1 MAENI
6 FKDLLPEEDLEKK
19 SNVGNEFNDLLPQEE
34 VTLSNQFNDLL
45 PEEER
50 DLPVKN
56 EFKLSDTPDDK
67 YELKDKGL
75 FDDLL
80 PENEQEKSLTK
91 LYTDPDTEFGVG
103 DAFVLGLTD
112 TFRGVTQFVGGE
124 KVFFMDDDLKTQQAK
139 LNAAL
144 QGEGG
149 GLIAAAYFGGAILD
163 PVTWL
168 IPVLRGRKLYQMA
181 MAGGVSGGLAGALG
195 YVDESSLLFDER
207 YKQALAGAAGGAILS
222 PLIGKTLEAAKLK
235 KINKLLEDQRPS
247 DADIAKLP
255 DNLKQVVALPG
266 EEDIFKGT
274 EKALKKS
281 RRKGKVKGRGKVEAI
296 VREKIPFKKIDRLD
310 GRPGKDSN
318 RDYLL
323 RGPREFFKT
332 ILGSYVKPVTDP
344 IVKPTGKVLQA
355 VTRPIAE
362 GTEKVKGA
370 YTKKAQKIYSD
381 YFSVGPKA
389 GEFGTG
395 AAGALYGFALPDDG
409 ELFGVEL
416 PQDLQGGLTE
426 KFSRAALGFMMGY
439 GGVKLAKKTQVP
451 DFVKEARRVKLGID
465 NVEQDLS
472 IASFLAKAFVDGF
485 NVPKVVKDL
494 ETRDLEGLRNKI
506 ELEFFRIY
514 QQANQLTTD
523 ERKVLYNLL
532 EGDIKFNDV
541 PKDLG
546 KLAKKARNQI
556 TKITQMYIDAG
567 LITEET
573 AQRNIER
580 YIKRTYGG
588 KETSKIGSE
597 LRARGVL
604 EKITPKDWVNSFSK
618 NKAFKLNNE
627 GKLVRVK
634 EHKGWELF
642 GNVEAEKFEKSVK
655 ATDEVAKDLIKAG
668 RGDEPI
674 LTARWEYTKQ
684 ERIGMSEIEDGA
696 FAIMET
702 GRLMAQTLPRYK
714 FYGDLAAQ
722 TFTKTAPSA
731 DEINRLDLVLVPDST
746 RTGTIQKTYG
756 ALAGKY
762 IPREIYENIFQIN
775 KTAEGPKSTFGKGYR
790 ALNQVWKA
798 SKTAWNPTV
807 HVNNMVSNLVLLDL
821 VDGSASLLPSAVTA
835 FKNQSK
841 GKSVKILEEAS
852 NLGVFSSN
860 YVKQEL
866 KGGILDPDN
875 IKPAYYN
882 VDPKKNV
889 FENAI
894 DLTGFI
900 HKDLIV
906 KNKLGLS
913 KLSEYYAL
921 EDSIFRLALYMDRKN
936 KGYSKVRAAQDARKS
951 FIDYNIQAPGING
964 LRNLPT
970 PFLAYTYRVVPILAE
985 TAVVR
990 PWKFAKYAV
999 LGYTLNNLGEILG
1012 EGDADAE
1019 RAAMTKEIQGKIGG
1033 LPFLP
1038 HKNIKIPTT
1047 DKARYVN
1054 VTRFVPGGDI
1064 FDLNSGTIPLV
1075 PQPLQAN
1082 FGLAGEVLFPMLG
1095 FDLFR
1100 GDKIKGQGISEF
1112 DDFSIRA
1119 EFALKRLIP
1128 NFPFIPGSYSTERIR
1143 KAREDKSTLA
1153 RSESEFLAF
1162 LNTVGVKIEEA
1173 DISRLRTIK
1182 GLEYRRKLKGV
1193 QEQIRGVYAKFRRG
1207 SIDEEKR
1214 NKELTELNKKF
1225 KKLNDEYSEALNM
1238 EINYQEGAELSDV
1251 VPRIVT
1257 AIKGQTEKLFGKN

>member
-1 MAENI
+1 MAENM
-6 FKDLLPEEDLEKK
+6 FKDLLPEEERDFE
-19 SNVGNEFNDLLPQEE
+19 
-34 VTLSNQFNDLL
+34 NQPKTNNIFNDLL

-50 DLPVKN
+50 DVPTKN

-67 YELKDKGL
+67 YELKEKGL

-80 PENEQEKSLTK
+80 PEDEQEKSLTK
-91 LYTDPDTEFGVG
+91 LYTNPDTEFGVG

-112 TFRGVTQFVGGE
+112 TFRGVTQFFGGE
-124 KVFFMDDDLKTQQAK
+124 KVFLMDDDLKTQQAK
-139 LNAAL
+139 LNEAL

-168 IPVLRGRKLYQMA
+168 VPVLRGRKLYQMA
-181 MAGGVSGGLAGALG
+181 MSGGVSGAFAGALG
-195 YVDESSLLFDER
+195 YVDENSIFDER
-207 YKQALAGAAGGAILS
+207 YKQAAAGALGGAILS
-222 PLIGKTLEAAKLK
+222 PAIGKTLEAAGVR
-235 KINKLLEDQRPS
+235 KINKLLEDQKVS

-255 DNLKQVVALPG
+255 DNLKRTISLPG

-274 EKALKKS
+274 EKGLKKS
-281 RRKGKVKGRGKVEAI
+281 RRKGKIKGRGKVEAI

-310 GRPGKDSN
+310 GRPGKDTN
-318 RDYLL
+318 RDYIL

-344 IVKPTGKVLQA
+344 IVKPTGKVIQA
-355 VTRPIAE
+355 VTKPIAE

-370 YTKKAQKIYSD
+370 YTKKAQKIYSN
-381 YFSVGPKA
+381 YFSVGPKS

-395 AAGALYGFALPDDG
+395 AAGALYGFALPDDDK
-409 ELFGVEL
+409 LFGVEL

-451 DFVKEARRVKLGID
+451 DFVKESRRKKLGID
-465 NVEQDLS
+465 SVEEDLS

-485 NVPKVVKDL
+485 KVPKIVKEL
-494 ETRDLEGLRNKI
+494 ETESLEGLRNKI

-532 EGDIKFNDV
+532 EGDIKFTDV

-546 KLAKKARNQI
+546 KLGKKARNQI

-604 EKITPKDWVNSFSK
+604 EKITPRDWVNSFSK
-618 NKAFKLNNE
+618 NKAFRINDQ
-627 GKLVRVK
+627 GKLVRLP

-642 GNVEAEKFEKSVK
+642 GNVDKVKGVDKVGEDFEKATPELVK
-655 ATDEVAKDLIKAG
+655 KLAKDPKKA
-668 RGDEPI
+668 DKDI

-702 GRLMAQTLPRYK
+702 GRLMSLTLPRYK

-731 DEINRLDLVLVPDST
+731 DEINRLDLVQVPGST
-746 RTGTIQKTYG
+746 RSGTIQKTYG
-756 ALAGKY
+756 ALADKY

-775 KTAEGPKSTFGKGYR
+775 KIAEGPGSTFGKGYR

-821 VDGSASLLPSAVTA
+821 VDGSARLLPSAITA

-882 VDPKKNV
+882 VDPKKDV
-889 FENAI
+889 FENGVN
-894 DLTGFI
+894 LTSFI
-900 HKDLIV
+900 YKDLIV

-913 KLSEYYAL
+913 KLSEYYGL
-921 EDSIFRLALYMDRKN
+921 EDSIFRLALYMDRRN

-951 FIDYNIQAPGING
+951 FIDYNIQAPGINA

-999 LGYTLNNLGEILG
+999 LGYGLNNLGELLG
-1012 EGDADAE
+1012 EGAPDAE
-1019 RAAMTKEIQGKIGG
+1019 RAAMTEEQKGKIGG

-1047 DKARYVN
+1047 DASRYVN

-1064 FDLNSGTIPLV
+1064 FDLNSGQIPLV

-1082 FGLAGEVLFPMLG
+1082 FGLAGELLFPMLG
-1095 FDLFR
+1095 IDLFR
-1100 GDKIKGQGISEF
+1100 GDKIKGQGVSEF

-1119 EFALKRLIP
+1119 NFALKKLIP
-1128 NFPFIPGSYSTERIR
+1128 NFPFVPGSYSTERIR
-1143 KAREDKSTLA
+1143 KARED
-1153 RSESEFLAF
+1153 RSPLRRDETEFMAF
-1162 LNTVGVKIEEA
+1162 LNTLGFKINKTNL
-1173 DISRLRTIK
+1173 SRLKTIK
-1182 GLEYRRKLKGV
+1182 GFEFKRKLNGLE
-1193 QEQIRGVYAKFRRG
+1193 EQMRTIYNNYSVGK
-1207 SIDEEKR
+1207 IDLEKR
-1214 NKELTELNKKF
+1214 NKLLAEI
-1225 KKLNDEYSEALNM
+1225 DEKYRKISDRFSEDMN
-1238 EINYQEGAELSDV
+1238 IPIDYQEGVPLSEMI
-1251 VPRIVT
+1251 PTIT
-1257 AIKGQTEKLFGKN
+1257 STLKEQTQELFGKN

>member
-6 FKDLLPEEDLEKK
+6 FKDLLPEEDRGFEDKPK
-19 SNVGNEFNDLLPQEE
+19 SNNIFI
-34 VTLSNQFNDLL
+34 DLL

-50 DLPVKN
+50 DEPIKN
-56 EFKLSDTPDDK
+56 EFKFSDTPDEK
-67 YELKDKGL
+67 YQLNESGL
-75 FDDLL
+75 FQDLL
-80 PENEQEKSLTK
+80 PEEEQDKSLTK
-91 LYTDPDTEFGVG
+91 LYTNPDTEFGVG
-103 DAFVLGLTD
+103 DAFLLGLTD
-112 TFRGVTQFVGGE
+112 TFRGVTQFFGGE

-195 YVDESSLLFDER
+195 YVDENSLLFDER
-207 YKQALAGAAGGAILS
+207 YKQAAAGALGGAILS
-222 PLIGKTLEAAKLK
+222 PAIGKTLEAAGVRKV
-235 KINKLLEDQRPS
+235 NKLLEDQKVS
-247 DADIAKLP
+247 DEDIAKLP
-255 DNLKQVVALPG
+255 DNLKRTISLPG
-266 EEDIFKGT
+266 EEDVFKGT
-274 EKALKKS
+274 RKTLEKS
-281 RRKGKVKGRGKVEAI
+281 RRKGKVKGRGKTEAI
-296 VREKIPFKKIDRLD
+296 VREKIKFQQIDRLD
-310 GRPGKDSN
+310 GRPGKDTN
-318 RDYLL
+318 RDYIL

-344 IVKPTGKVLQA
+344 IAKPIQA
-355 VTRPIAE
+355 VTKPIAE
-362 GTEKVKGA
+362 GTEKIKGA
-370 YTKKAQKIYSD
+370 YTKKAQKIYDD

-395 AAGALYGFALPDDG
+395 AAGALYGFALPDDDK
-409 ELFGVEL
+409 LFGVEL
-416 PQDLQGGLTE
+416 PEELQGGVTE

-451 DFVKEARRVKLGID
+451 DFVKESRRQKLGLD
-465 NVEQDLS
+465 DVEQDLS
-472 IASFLAKAFVDGF
+472 VASFLAKAFVDGYK
-485 NVPKVVKDL
+485 VPKVVKEI

-532 EGDIKFNDV
+532 EGDIKYNDV
-541 PKDLG
+541 PKDLAQLG
-546 KLAKKARNQI
+546 KKARNQI

-573 AQRNIER
+573 ALRNIER
-580 YIKRTYGG
+580 YVKRTYGG

-604 EKITPKDWVNSFSK
+604 EKITPRDWVNSFSK
-618 NKAFKLNNE
+618 NKAFRLNNE
-627 GKLVRVK
+627 GKLVRLQG
-634 EHKGWELF
+634 HKGWELF
-642 GNVEAEKFEKSVK
+642 GNVDKVKGIDKVGGESEK
-655 ATDEVAKDLIKAG
+655 ATPQLVKKLANDPKKADKD
-668 RGDEPI
+668 I
-674 LTARWEYTKQ
+674 LTVRWEYTKQ
-684 ERIGMSEIEDGA
+684 ERLGMSEIEDGA

-702 GRLMAQTLPRYK
+702 GRLMSQTLPRYK

-731 DEINRLDLVLVPDST
+731 DEISRLDLVKVPDSI
-746 RTGTIQKTYG
+746 RSGTIQKTYG
-756 ALAGKY
+756 KLAGKF
-762 IPREIYENIFQIN
+762 IPREVFENIFQIN
-775 KTAEGPKSTFGKGYR
+775 KIAEGPSSTFGKGYR

-821 VDGSASLLPSAVTA
+821 VDGSASFLPSAVTA
-835 FKNQSK
+835 FKNQSA

-882 VDPKKNV
+882 VDPNKDV
-889 FENAI
+889 FENGVNLA
-894 DLTGFI
+894 DFI
-900 HKDLIV
+900 YKDLIV

-921 EDSIFRLALYMDRKN
+921 EDSIFRLALYMDRRK

-990 PWKFAKYAV
+990 PWKYAKYAV
-999 LGYTLNNLGEILG
+999 LGYGLNNLGELLG
-1012 EGDADAE
+1012 EGAPEAE
-1019 RAAMTKEIQGKIGG
+1019 RAAMTEEQKGKIGG

-1047 DKARYVN
+1047 DASRYVT

-1064 FDLNSGTIPLV
+1064 FDLNSGQIPLV

-1100 GDKIKGQGISEF
+1100 GDKIKGQGVSEF
-1112 DDFSIRA
+1112 DDFSVRA
-1119 EFALKRLIP
+1119 NFALKKLIP
-1128 NFPFIPGSYSTERIR
+1128 NFPFVPGSYSTERIR
-1143 KAREDKSTLA
+1143 KAREDKSPLRRDET
-1153 RSESEFLAF
+1153 EFMAF
-1162 LNTVGVKIEEA
+1162 LNTLGFKINKTDVG
-1173 DISRLRTIK
+1173 RLRTIK
-1182 GLEYRRKLKGV
+1182 GFEFRRKVKGIQEKIRIEANKVASGKITELEYNKRVNELN
-1193 QEQIRGVYAKFRRG
+1193 EQYDKI
-1207 SIDEEKR
+1207 R
-1214 NKELTELNKKF
+1214 NKFIQDVNVPI
-1225 KKLNDEYSEALNM
+1225 D
-1238 EINYQEGAELSDV
+1238 YQEGVPLSEMI
-1251 VPRIVT
+1251 PTVT
-1257 AIKGQTEKLFGKN
+1257 SALKEQTQELFGKN

>member
-1 MAENI
+1 MAEDI
-6 FKDLLPEEDLEKK
+6 FKDLI
-19 SNVGNEFNDLLPQEE
+19 
-34 VTLSNQFNDLL
+34 

-50 DLPVKN
+50 DNQNTFQNNN
-56 EFKLSDTPDDK
+56 EFDDLIPEEERNIPLENKFKLSDTPDDK
-67 YELKDKGL
+67 YQLKEQDL
-75 FDDLL
+75 FNDLI
-80 PENEQEKSLTK
+80 PEEEQDKSLTK
-91 LYTDPDTEFGVG
+91 LYTNPDTEFGIG

-112 TFRGVTQFVGGE
+112 TIRGVTQFAGGE
-124 KVFFMDDDLKTQQAK
+124 KVLFMDEDLKTQQDR
-139 LNAAL
+139 LNKAL

-149 GLIAAAYFGGAILD
+149 GLVAAAYFGGAILD

-195 YVDESSLLFDER
+195 YVDENSILDSR
-207 YKQALAGAAGGAILS
+207 VKQAGAGAVGGAILS
-222 PLIGKTLEAAKLK
+222 PLIGKTIEAAGIR
-235 KINKLLEDQRPS
+235 KINKLLEDQKFS
-247 DADIAKLP
+247 DEDIAKLP
-255 DNLKQVVALPG
+255 DNLKRTVALPG
-266 EEDIFKGT
+266 EEDVFVGT

-281 RRKGKVKGRGKVEAI
+281 RRKGKIKGAGKRDAI
-296 VREKIPFKKIDRLD
+296 VREKLKLKEIDRLD
-310 GRPGKDSN
+310 GRPGKDTN
-318 RDYLL
+318 RDYIL
-323 RGPREFFKT
+323 RGPIEFFKT

-344 IVKPTGKVLQA
+344 ILKPIGKVTQA
-355 VTRPIAE
+355 VTKPIVE
-362 GTEKVKGA
+362 GTQKVKGS
-370 YTKKAQKIYSD
+370 YTKKAQKIYD
-381 YFSVGPKA
+381 NYFSVGPKS

-395 AAGALYGFALPDDG
+395 AAGALYGFALPEDE
-409 ELFGVEL
+409 ELFGVPIPEDM
-416 PQDLQGGLTE
+416 QQGGLTE
-426 KFSRAALGFMMGY
+426 RFSRAALGFMMGF

-451 DFVKEARRVKLGID
+451 DFVKESRRKKLD
-465 NVEQDLS
+465 LDDVEENLS
-472 IASFLAKAFVDGF
+472 VASFLAKAFVDGYK
-485 NVPKVVKDL
+485 VPKVVKEL
-494 ETRDLEGLRNKI
+494 ETESLEGLRNKI
-506 ELEFFRIY
+506 EIEFFRIY
-514 QQANQLTTD
+514 QQANQLSTD

-532 EGDIKFNDV
+532 EGDIKYNDV
-541 PKDLG
+541 PKDLA
-546 KLAKKARNQI
+546 KLGKKARNQI

-573 AQRNIER
+573 ALRNIER
-580 YIKRTYGG
+580 YIKRSYGG
-588 KETSKIGSE
+588 RDVSKIGSE

-604 EKITPKDWVNSFSK
+604 ETITPNEWVKSYSK
-618 NKAFKLNNE
+618 TKAFKLDDA
-627 GKLVRVK
+627 GKLVNVD

-642 GNVEAEKFEKSVK
+642 GNVQVK
-655 ATDEVAKDLIKAG
+655 KGEESIRATDEVVKDLIKAG
-668 RGDEPI
+668 KGDEPL

-684 ERIGMSEIEDGA
+684 ERLGMSEIEDGA

-702 GRLMAQTLPRYK
+702 GRLMSLTLPRYK
-714 FYGDLAAQ
+714 FYGDIASQ

-731 DEINRLDLVLVPDST
+731 DEINALDLVRVPDSK

-756 ALAGKY
+756 ALAGKF

-775 KTAEGPKSTFGKGYR
+775 KIAEGPSSTFGKGYR

-807 HVNNMVSNLVLLDL
+807 HVNNIVSNLVLLDL
-821 VDGSASLLPSAVTA
+821 VDGSASLLPAAIKA
-835 FKNQSK
+835 FNNQSK

-882 VDPKKNV
+882 VDPNKNV
-889 FENAI
+889 FENGVNIA
-894 DLTGFI
+894 DFI
-900 HKDLIV
+900 YKDLIK

-921 EDSIFRLALYMDRKN
+921 EDSIFRLALYMDRRK

-951 FIDYNIQAPGING
+951 FIDYNIQAPGINA

-999 LGYTLNNLGEILG
+999 LGYTLNNLGELLG
-1012 EGDADAE
+1012 EGDPDAE
-1019 RAAMTKEIQGKIGG
+1019 RAAMTKELQGKIGG

-1047 DKARYVN
+1047 DTARYVN
-1054 VTRFVPGGDI
+1054 VTRYVPGGDI
-1064 FDLNSGTIPLV
+1064 FDLNSGQIPLV

-1082 FGLAGEVLFPMLG
+1082 FGLAGELLFPMLG
-1095 FDLFR
+1095 IDLFR
-1100 GDKIKGQGISEF
+1100 GDKIKGQGVSEF

-1119 EFALKRLIP
+1119 KFALKRLIP
-1128 NFPFIPGSYSTERIR
+1128 NFPFVPGSYSTERIR
-1143 KAREDKSTLA
+1143 KARDDKSTLA
-1153 RSESEFLAF
+1153 RNESELLAF

-1182 GLEYRRKLKGV
+1182 GFEYRRRLNGIR
-1193 QEQIRGVYAKFRRG
+1193 EQIRGVYSKFDKG
-1207 SIDEEKR
+1207 SINEDKK
-1214 NKELTELNKKF
+1214 NKELEELNKKF
-1225 KKLNDEYSEALNM
+1225 EKLSEEYSEALNM
-1238 EINYQEGAELSDV
+1238 EINYQEGAKLSEV
-1251 VPRIVT
+1251 VPRIT
-1257 AIKGQTEKLFGKN
+1257 SAIKKQTQELFGKN

>member
-1 MAENI
+1 MAEDI
-6 FKDLLPEEDLEKK
+6 FKDLI
-19 SNVGNEFNDLLPQEE
+19 
-34 VTLSNQFNDLL
+34 

-50 DLPVKN
+50 DIQNTFQTNTEFDDLIPEEERNIPLENK
-56 EFKLSDTPDDK
+56 FKLSDTPDDK
-67 YELKDKGL
+67 YELKEQGL

-80 PENEQEKSLTK
+80 PEEERDKPLTK
-91 LYTDPDTEFGVG
+91 LYTDPDTEFGIG

-112 TFRGVTQFVGGE
+112 TVRGVTQFAGGE
-124 KVFFMDDDLKTQQAK
+124 KVFFMEDDLKTQQAK

-168 IPVLRGRKLYQMA
+168 IPVLRGRKLYKMA
-181 MAGGVSGGLAGALG
+181 MSGGVSGAFAGALG
-195 YVDESSLLFDER
+195 YVDENSIFDER
-207 YKQALAGAAGGAILS
+207 YKQAAAGAVGGAILS
-222 PLIGKTLEAAKLK
+222 PAIGKTLEAAGVRKV
-235 KINKLLEDQRPS
+235 NKLLEDQKVS
-247 DADIAKLP
+247 DDDIAKLP
-255 DNLKQVVALPG
+255 DNLKRTISLPG

-281 RRKGKVKGRGKVEAI
+281 RRKGKVKGRGKTEAI
-296 VREKIPFKKIDRLD
+296 VREKIKFKKIDRLD
-310 GRPGKDSN
+310 GRPGKDTN
-318 RDYLL
+318 RDYIL

-344 IVKPTGKVLQA
+344 VLKPTGKVIQA
-355 VTRPIAE
+355 VTKPVVE
-362 GTEKVKGA
+362 GTQKVKGA
-370 YTKKAQKIYSD
+370 YTKKAQKIYD
-381 YFSVGPKA
+381 NYFSVGPKA

-395 AAGALYGFALPDDG
+395 AAGALYGFALPDDDK
-409 ELFGVEL
+409 LFGVEL
-416 PQDLQGGLTE
+416 PEDLQGGLTE
-426 KFSRAALGFMMGY
+426 KLSRAALGFMMGY

-451 DFVKEARRVKLGID
+451 DFVKESRAKKLGID
-465 NVEQDLS
+465 SVEEDLS
-472 IASFLAKAFVDGF
+472 VASFLAKAFVDGF
-485 NVPKVVKDL
+485 KVPKIVKEL
-494 ETRDLEGLRNKI
+494 ETDSLEGLRNKI

-546 KLAKKARNQI
+546 QLGKKARKQI

-580 YIKRTYGG
+580 YIKRSYGG
-588 KETSKIGSE
+588 KDVSKIGSE

-604 EKITPKDWVNSFSK
+604 ETITPNDWIKSFSK
-618 NKAFKLNNE
+618 TKAFKLDDA
-627 GKLVRVK
+627 GKLVPLE

-642 GNVEAEKFEKSVK
+642 GNVQVKKFEEPIRATESSV
-655 ATDEVAKDLIKAG
+655 KDLIKAG
-668 RGDEPI
+668 KGDEP
-674 LTARWEYTKQ
+674 LLNARWEYTKQ
-684 ERIGMSEIEDGA
+684 ERLGMSEIEDGA

-731 DEINRLDLVLVPDST
+731 DEINRLDLVKVPDST
-746 RTGTIQKTYG
+746 RSGTIQKTYG

-762 IPREIYENIFQIN
+762 LPREIYENIFQIN
-775 KTAEGPKSTFGKGYR
+775 KAAEGPASTFGKGYR

-807 HVNNMVSNLVLLDL
+807 HINNMVSNLVLLDL
-821 VDGSASLLPSAVTA
+821 VDGSARLLPSAVTA
-835 FKNQSK
+835 FKNQSA

-889 FENAI
+889 FENGV

-900 HKDLIV
+900 YKDLIL

-921 EDSIFRLALYMDRKN
+921 EDSIFRLALYMDRRN

-951 FIDYNIQAPGING
+951 FIDYNIQAPGINA

-999 LGYTLNNLGEILG
+999 LGYGLNNLGELLG
-1012 EGDADAE
+1012 KGAPEAE
-1019 RAAMTKEIQGKIGG
+1019 RAAMTEEQGGKIGG

-1047 DKARYVN
+1047 DASRYVN

-1064 FDLNSGTIPLV
+1064 FDLNSGQIPLV

-1082 FGLAGEVLFPMLG
+1082 FGLAGELLFPMLG

-1100 GDKIKGQGISEF
+1100 GDKIRGQGISEF
-1112 DDFSIRA
+1112 DDFSVRA
-1119 EFALKRLIP
+1119 NFALKKLIP
-1128 NFPFIPGSYSTERIR
+1128 NFPFVPGSYSTERIE
-1143 KAREDKSTLA
+1143 KARKDTSPLRRDET
-1153 RSESEFLAF
+1153 EFMAF
-1162 LNTVGVKIEEA
+1162 LNTLGFKINKTDVG
-1173 DISRLRTIK
+1173 RLRTIK
-1182 GLEYRRKLKGV
+1182 GFEFRRRVKGV
-1193 QEQIRGVYAKFRRG
+1193 EDQMRAVYNNYSRG
-1207 SIDEEKR
+1207 SISLEKR
-1214 NKELTELNKKF
+1214 NDQLAELDKKYR
-1225 KKLNDEYSEALNM
+1225 KLSDKFSEDVGVPVD
-1238 EINYQEGAELSDV
+1238 YQEGVPLSEMI
-1251 VPRIVT
+1251 PTIT
-1257 AIKGQTEKLFGKN
+1257 GAIKKQTQELFDKN

>member
-6 FKDLLPEEDLEKK
+6 FSDLLPEEEKGFENK
-19 SNVGNEFNDLLPQEE
+19 PKTNDIF
-34 VTLSNQFNDLL
+34 SDLL

-50 DLPVKN
+50 NLPVKN

-91 LYTDPDTEFGVG
+91 LYTDPDTEFGIG

-112 TFRGVTQFVGGE
+112 TFRGVTQFLGGE
-124 KVFFMDDDLKTQQAK
+124 KVFLMDDDLKTQQAK

-207 YKQALAGAAGGAILS
+207 YKQAAAGAVGGAILS
-222 PLIGKTLEAAKLK
+222 PLIGKTLEAAGVR

-255 DNLKQVVALPG
+255 DNLKRTISLPG

-281 RRKGKVKGRGKVEAI
+281 KRKGKIKGRGKVEAI
-296 VREKIPFKKIDRLD
+296 VREKIEFKKIDRLD

-416 PQDLQGGLTE
+416 PEELQGGLTE

-485 NVPKVVKDL
+485 KVPKVVKDL

-514 QQANQLTTD
+514 QQANQLTID

-546 KLAKKARNQI
+546 KLGKKARNQI

-604 EKITPKDWVNSFSK
+604 EKITPRDWVNSFSK
-618 NKAFKLNNE
+618 NKAFKINNE
-627 GKLVRVK
+627 GKLVRVN

-642 GNVEAEKFEKSVK
+642 GNVNKVQGVDKVGEEFEKATPELVK
-655 ATDEVAKDLIKAG
+655 KLAKDPKKANQ
-668 RGDEPI
+668 DI
-674 LTARWEYTKQ
+674 LTVRWEYTKQ
-684 ERIGMSEIEDGA
+684 ERLGMSEIEDGA

-731 DEINRLDLVLVPDST
+731 DEINRLDLVKVPDST
-746 RTGTIQKTYG
+746 RSGTIQKTYG

-762 IPREIYENIFQIN
+762 LPREIYENIFQIN
-775 KTAEGPKSTFGKGYR
+775 KAAEGPASTFGKGYR

-835 FKNQSK
+835 FKNQSR

-882 VDPKKNV
+882 VDPKKDV
-889 FENAI
+889 FENGV

-900 HKDLIV
+900 YKDLIV

-951 FIDYNIQAPGING
+951 FIDYNIQAPGINA

-1054 VTRFVPGGDI
+1054 VTRYVPGGDI

-1112 DDFSIRA
+1112 DDFSVRA
-1119 EFALKRLIP
+1119 KFALKRLIP

-1173 DISRLRTIK
+1173 DIARLRTIK
-1182 GLEYRRKLKGV
+1182 GLEYRRRLKGV
-1193 QEQIRGVYAKFRRG
+1193 QEQIRGVYAKFRSG
-1207 SIDEEKR
+1207 SIDEEKKF
-1214 NKELTELNKKF
+1214 KELEELNKKF
-1225 KKLNDEYSEALNM
+1225 RKLNDEYSEALNM
-1238 EINYQEGAELSDV
+1238 EINYQEGAELSEV
-1251 VPRIVT
+1251 IPRIVT
-1257 AIKGQTEKLFGKN
+1257 AVKGQTEKLFGKN